1 MLLTSSERTS
11 MLTRTQVETYVKE
24 IPKELEAEDRRAA
37 YATITGFS
45 EDKSVKE
52 IQTYYALT
60 PERVEKWMDYF
71 KFSTERSERA
81 GKRSSKTKKIENYL
95 KDNIGKVITP
105 KQMAEE
111 VGMSLPTFYNFYNAN
126 VGYFKKV
133 QRGSF
138 QILDPKEERAKS

>member
-1 MLLTSSERTS
+1 MLLTSSERKF
-11 MLTRTQVETYVKE
+11 MLTRTQVENYVKQ
-24 IPKELEAEDRRAA
+24 IPNGIEPEDRRAA

-45 EDKSVKE
+45 EDKSVKQ
-52 IQTYYALT
+52 IHTYYALT
-60 PERVEKWMDYF
+60 SEVVEKWMDYF
-71 KFSTERSERA
+71 KFNTDKAEQT

-138 QILDPKEERAKS
+138 EILDPQKERAKS